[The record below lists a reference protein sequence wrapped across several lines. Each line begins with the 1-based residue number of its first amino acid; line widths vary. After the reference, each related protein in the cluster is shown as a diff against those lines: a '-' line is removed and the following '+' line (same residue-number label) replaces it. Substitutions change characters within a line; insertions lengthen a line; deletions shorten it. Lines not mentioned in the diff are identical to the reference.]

1 MDLVEFGK
9 RMQIIREEVLQMN
22 QAELAEKIGTV
33 QTLVSRMERGIGG
46 NINTLFDFITF
57 LEKEGYPAYYVFKK
71 EFEVEF
77 LKEKELVIS
86 CEDFLKRIMIRL
98 VKSRNRFPLIDK

>member
-1 MDLVEFGK
+1 MDLIEFGK

-33 QTLVSRMERGIGG
+33 QTLISRMERGIGG

-57 LEKEGYPAYYVFKK
+57 LEKEGYPSHYVFKK
-71 EFEVEF
+71 EFDIV
-77 LKEKELVIS
+77 LINQKVIAKETEIFIQKIHTAL
-86 CEDFLKRIMIRL
+86 LNPNKQK
-98 VKSRNRFPLIDK
+98 KSLL

>member
-1 MDLVEFGK
+1 MDLMEFGK

-57 LEKEGYPAYYVFKK
+57 LEKEGYPSHYVFKK

-77 LKEKELVIS
+77 LKRKELVKIAEKLIRDIRKIS
-86 CEDFLKRIMIRL
+86 YEKK
-98 VKSRNRFPLIDK
+98 V

>member
-1 MDLVEFGK
+1 MDLIEFGK
-9 RMQIIREEVLQMN
+9 RMQIIREEVLQLN

-46 NINTLFDFITF
+46 NINTLFDFITY
-57 LEKEGYPAYYVFKK
+57 LEKEGYSSHYVFKK

-77 LKEKELVIS
+77 LKRKELVKIA
-86 CEDFLKRIMIRL
+86 EK
-98 VKSRNRFPLIDK
+98 LIQDVRKLFKN

>member
-1 MDLVEFGK
+1 MDLYEFGR
-9 RMQIIREEVLQMN
+9 RMQMIREEVLQMN

-57 LEKEGYPAYYVFKK
+57 LEKEGYPAHYVFKGK
-71 EFEVEF
+71 FNPNLIRNKNRV
-77 LKEKELVIS
+77 KTIEKFIEDLVI
-86 CEDFLKRIMIRL
+86 D
-98 VKSRNRFPLIDK
+98 

>member
-1 MDLVEFGK
+1 
-9 RMQIIREEVLQMN
+9 MQIIREEVLKMN

-57 LEKEGYPAYYVFKK
+57 LEKEGYPAHYVFKGK
-71 EFEVEF
+71 FKPNLIRNKNRV
-77 LKEKELVIS
+77 KTIEKFIEDLVI
-86 CEDFLKRIMIRL
+86 DFM
-98 VKSRNRFPLIDK
+98 NE

>member
-1 MDLVEFGK
+1 MDLFEFGR
-9 RMQIIREEVLQMN
+9 RMQIIREEVLQIN
-22 QAELAEKIGTV
+22 QADLAEKIGTV

-57 LEKEGYPAYYVFKK
+57 LEKEGYPTHYVFKK

-77 LKEKELVIS
+77 LKKKELNKIV
-86 CEDFLKRIMIRL
+86 
-98 VKSRNRFPLIDK
+98 DKFITGILRSYSLTK

>member
-1 MDLVEFGK
+1 MMDLVEFGR

-46 NINTLFDFITF
+46 NINTLFDFISF
-57 LEKEGYPAYYVFKK
+57 LEKEGYPSHYVFKK
-71 EFEVEF
+71 KFEVGF
-77 LKEKELVIS
+77 LKQRLLMKENDKYLV
-86 CEDFLKRIMIRL
+86 RII
-98 VKSRNRFPLIDK
+98 NFIECQE

>member
-1 MDLVEFGK
+1 MDLYEFGK

-57 LEKEGYPAYYVFKK
+57 LEKEGYPAHYVFKK
-71 EFEVEF
+71 EFLVE
-77 LKEKELVIS
+77 LIVNNGISNAVDELLEQFV
-86 CEDFLKRIMIRL
+86 KVQRL
-98 VKSRNRFPLIDK
+98 VY

>member
-1 MDLVEFGK
+1 MDLFDFGR

-57 LEKEGYPAYYVFKK
+57 LEKEGYPSHYVFKK

-77 LKEKELVIS
+77 LKRKELIKIVNKFVSDILRS
-86 CEDFLKRIMIRL
+86 DLWTK
-98 VKSRNRFPLIDK
+98 

>member
-1 MDLVEFGK
+1 MDIAEFGK

-57 LEKEGYPAYYVFKK
+57 LENEGYPSHYVFKK
-71 EFEVEF
+71 KFTPK
-77 LKEKELVIS
+77 LLQQKELVR
-86 CEDFLKRIMIRL
+86 DMDKFLEKVVI
-98 VKSRNRFPLIDK
+98 FQ